1 MQKFFTRSGPSLEQ
15 GTLEGHSPSQ
25 PRILDSISAASY
37 RTQVR
42 APSSSTHTRKS
53 GCSIAR
59 DGDQSGRGDGR
70 LRQDRIRCYLLVPR
84 SSQRSSKV
92 RLVASDHFYVDEAGV
107 PHTRIR
113 RSQRESRLC
122 EHRLRN
128 HARRPRPLPSL
139 KTKQLLVSFRN
150 FSNFAL
156 MLRSIGSCSSKC
168 QIIDRW
174 IIGPTLGLASFPP
187 CVPTAAAPAD

>member
-25 PRILDSISAASY
+25 PRTMDPISAASY

-59 DGDQSGRGDGR
+59 DGDQSGGGDGR
-70 LRQDRIRCYLLVPR
+70 LRQDRIGCCLSVPR
-84 SSQRSSKV
+84 SPKRSSKV
-92 RLVASDHFYVDEAGV
+92 RLVASDCFYVDEAGV

-122 EHRLRN
+122 GHRLRN
-128 HARRPRPLPSL
+128 HARKYPVPLPPL
-139 KTKQLLVSFRN
+139 KTKQLSASFRN
-150 FSNFAL
+150 FSNLAL
-156 MLRSIGSCSSKC
+156 MVRSIGSRSSNC
-168 QIIDRW
+168 QNY
-174 IIGPTLGLASFPP
+174 
-187 CVPTAAAPAD
+187 